1 MCRPRNGQVGC
12 LLVICLGLITSVV
25 SAGENGDNQVES
37 TKKRSRERQQ
47 RVNDVV
53 RLAFAAEHD
62 GWSAD
67 EVVLQD
73 ELNRAFLKRCHEQL
87 PDVKPLDLNWSL
99 LNLRKAGKL
108 NVPTT
113 RRRNDRHDEYLHAAE
128 IAARFAQDKF
138 STTID
143 RVMCDPEQRAVFDE
157 TAHKIAPEVDAYRLR
172 KAAFS
177 LRKTRRLQPELVV
190 RVADWGKRILS
201 IPAAELAKS
210 PVKIPEQP
218 GVYLFH
224 DASGYLY
231 IGESSNLRERV
242 SKHLDHSD
250 RKSLAHYLW
259 SKGLDGVTVE
269 LHAFEPDSQARDK
282 TARRAYESELIRS
295 RTPRLNLAP

>member
-1 MCRPRNGQVGC
+1 MCRPRIQHVGC
-12 LLVICLGLITSVV
+12 LFAICLGLISPLAL
-25 SAGENGDNQVES
+25 AGEKGEQPVES
-37 TKKRSRERQQ
+37 TKKQSREQQQ

-53 RLAFAAEHD
+53 RQAFTAEHD

-73 ELNRAFLKRCHEQL
+73 ELNRAFLERCREHL
-87 PDVKPLDLNWSL
+87 PEAKPFDLNWSL

-128 IAARFAQDKF
+128 IAARYAQDKF

-143 RVMCDPEQRAVFDE
+143 RVMCDPRQRTLFDE
-157 TAHKIAPEVDAYRLR
+157 AAHKIAPDVDAYRLR
-172 KAAFS
+172 KAAFG

-190 RVADWGKRILS
+190 RVADWGKQIS
-201 IPAAELAKS
+201 SHPAGDLAKS

-218 GVYLFH
+218 GIYLFH
-224 DASGYLY
+224 DATGYLY

-259 SKGLDGVTVE
+259 SNGLDGVTVE
-269 LHAFEPDSQARDK
+269 LHAFARDSQARDK